1 MNINFIEFQM
11 LSLII
16 IFQIFYKISSTSPF
30 DYPYSITLSNDNI
43 FLIQKTGIDIY
54 DKYLNK
60 LNQIVEFSGKEE
72 ISEEKFAKIVIK
84 YNNEYILSIINDI
97 FFIFNNEG
105 KLLYKSEEKI
115 NDRQKIYSYSLTF
128 INVTNNYCDYILGY
142 FDKECNLNL
151 NLYRYDIENNNIT
164 ELSKKRDDYYYY
176 DKMWRS
182 YSYYTNLHK
191 LLSCEYMYHTYSKNN
206 LVCFLNDDP
215 YIRIVYYEIEYS
227 SYNNRIYINKV
238 DLVNTNLFS
247 KIGNDIKNI
256 TSIKS
261 EINNNGTLAIIWW
274 NYKGNKQRR
283 YFIFKISDQSY
294 SLGSSDV
301 RNTCIN
307 EEYGTI
313 NIFQSKN
320 QIAFSCVI
328 QDEFVQILLYNKS
341 DLNSTYD
348 FYILYASCEN
358 INGLSRLYFNHN
370 KNYYIHSCF
379 KNCSDKNYE
388 NDAYCLNIKR
398 EEENKKRN
406 KIIIVIIIIIF
417 IIILL
422 IAFIFIYRRYKNRFE
437 RNWKKGQEDD
447 KAMKDIMTDLL
458 PNNQ

>member
-1 MNINFIEFQM
+1 MNINFVEFQIF
-11 LSLII
+11 SLII
-16 IFQIFYKISSTSPF
+16 ILQIFDQIGSISPF
-30 DYPYSITLSNDNI
+30 EYPYSISLDNDNI

-54 DKYLNK
+54 DKSLNK

-115 NDRQKIYSYSLTF
+115 NDKQIIYSYSLTF
-128 INVTNNYCDYILGY
+128 INVTNNYFDYILGY
-142 FDKECNLNL
+142 FDNECYLNL
-151 NLYRYDIENNNIT
+151 YLYRYDIENNNIT
-164 ELSKKRDDYYYY
+164 ELSKQRHNYYYY

-182 YSYYTNLHK
+182 YRNYTNYHK
-191 LLSCEYMYHTYSKNN
+191 LLSCEYMYHSYSKNN
-206 LVCFLNDDP
+206 LVCFFNDDP
-215 YIRIVYYEIEYS
+215 YIGIVYYEIEN
-227 SYNNRIYINKV
+227 SYNNKIYIDKA
-238 DLVNTNLFS
+238 DIVNTHLYS
-247 KIGNDIKNI
+247 TIGNNIKNI

-274 NYKGNKQRR
+274 NYKGNKERR
-283 YFIFKISDQSY
+283 YFIFKISDESY
-294 SLGSSDV
+294 YHGSLDV

-313 NIFQSKN
+313 NIFQTKN
-320 QIAFSCVI
+320 QIAFSCEI
-328 QDEFVQILLYNKS
+328 QDKFVQVLLYNKS

-348 FYILYASCEN
+348 FYMLYVSCEN
-358 INGLSRLYFNHN
+358 INGLSRLYFNDN

-379 KNCSDKNYE
+379 KDCSDKNYE
-388 NDAYCLNIKR
+388 NDTYCLNIKR
-398 EEENKKRN
+398 EEENKKRK
-406 KIIIVIIIIIF
+406 KIIIAIIIIIF
-417 IIILL
+417 IILLL
-422 IAFIFIYRRYKNRFE
+422 IASIFIYRIYIKNRFE
-437 RNWKKGQEDD
+437 RSWKKGQEDE